1 MSSNYGKIFDPSAL
15 LQYAAAP
22 EGYQRTLLNVAT
34 RDGATLVVPASA
46 YQVTIAR
53 RPRAQPM
60 LFDLVTS
67 PGVALHALSDRID
80 LENAAYLAAPY
91 PELHRDVC
99 AAHCCLVA
107 VQTGWPI
114 VTAEPELYL
123 PLRLD
128 VEKMP

>member
-1 MSSNYGKIFDPSAL
+1 MISSGKIFDPSAL

-22 EGYQRTLLNVAT
+22 ELYQRALLSVAT

-53 RPRAQPM
+53 RPTAQPM
-60 LFDLVTS
+60 LFDLVTT
-67 PGVALHALSDRID
+67 PGVTLHALSDRLD

-99 AAHCCLVA
+99 ATHCCLVA
-107 VQTGWPI
+107 IQTGWPI
-114 VTAEPELYL
+114 VTGEPQLYL
-123 PLRLD
+123 PLGLS